1 MQYRRAPLLREY
13 PLLHAFHDAHAR
25 DGVHDGHGHGDDVR
39 VYDLQNQ
46 RHKHGR
52 GNAHDPPRGYV
63 RDNAHGLLHDCVR
76 DDAHGLPRSYV
87 RGCDHEHGD
96 DCCHHGY
103 DRDHE
108 GIPYHDHGFHA
119 QHPE

>member
-1 MQYRRAPLLREY
+1 MHDGVRDGHDHEY
-13 PLLHAFHDAHAR
+13 VLLHSY
-25 DGVHDGHGHGDDVR
+25 GHGDDVR

-52 GNAHDPPRGYV
+52 ENAHDPPRGYV

-96 DCCHHGY
+96 DCGHHGY